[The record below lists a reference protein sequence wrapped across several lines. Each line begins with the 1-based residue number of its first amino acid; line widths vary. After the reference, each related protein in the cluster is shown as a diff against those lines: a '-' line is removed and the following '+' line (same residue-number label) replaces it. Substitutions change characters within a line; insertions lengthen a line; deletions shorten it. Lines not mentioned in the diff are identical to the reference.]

1 MRPEE
6 SFIEQ
11 PIRSLQ
17 TMLRV
22 IAEDDPGLPSA
33 IPDGIYGPG
42 TMVAVTAFQRREGL
56 PITGITDEITW
67 ERIVAAYEPAR
78 IRIDKA
84 EPIEILLEP
93 GEIIALGQSSPYIY
107 LLQSMLIQL
116 AKDNGSIN
124 RPPHTG
130 VLDNETYRSVKAF
143 QDLAGLPVT
152 GTLDRITWKHLVRQF
167 TLNASR
173 SIQSL

>member
-22 IAEDDPGLPSA
+22 IAEDDPGLPSV

-78 IRIDKA
+78 TRIDKA

-143 QDLAGLPVT
+143 QDLAGLPVA